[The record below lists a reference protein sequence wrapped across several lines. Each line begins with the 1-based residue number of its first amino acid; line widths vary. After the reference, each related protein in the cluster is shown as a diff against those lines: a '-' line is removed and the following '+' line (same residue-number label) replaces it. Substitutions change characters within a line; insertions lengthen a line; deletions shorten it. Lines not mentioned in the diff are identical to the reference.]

1 VASQG
6 QGGYQS
12 NDRVGQLRG
21 QVDEV
26 RGVMSQN
33 IERVMERGEKL
44 DDLVDKTG
52 ALEQNA
58 VRFRQTSKK
67 VRRKMWWKN
76 TKMTLIIVVVVVAII
91 LIIIFSTVPM
101 GGGGGGSGGG
111 GDTPTTQAPAGTKAI
126 GPP

>member
-1 VASQG
+1 MASPQG

-52 ALEQNA
+52 QLEANA
-58 VRFRQTSKK
+58 VRFRQTSNK
-67 VRRKMWWKN
+67 VKRKMWWKN
-76 TKMTLIIVVVVVAII
+76 TKMTLILVVVAVAII

-101 GGGGGGSGGG
+101 GGGGGSSGGG
-111 GDTPTTQAPAGTKAI
+111 GDSGATTVKPA
-126 GPP
+126 

>member
-1 VASQG
+1 M
-6 QGGYQS
+6 
-12 NDRVGQLRG
+12 
-21 QVDEV
+21 DEV

-67 VRRKMWWKN
+67 VRSTSDLSICYKVIDVCVFPLKWVIYRQHFISS
-76 TKMTLIIVVVVVAII
+76 TRQTYATI
-91 LIIIFSTVPM
+91 LL
-101 GGGGGGSGGG
+101 GS
-111 GDTPTTQAPAGTKAI
+111 
-126 GPP
+126 